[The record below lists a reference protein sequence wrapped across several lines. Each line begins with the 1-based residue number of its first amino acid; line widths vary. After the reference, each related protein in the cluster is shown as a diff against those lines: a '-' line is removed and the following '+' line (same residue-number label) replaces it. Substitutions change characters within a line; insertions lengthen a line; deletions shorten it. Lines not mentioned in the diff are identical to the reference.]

1 MLTPYTRQKAK
12 FSFGEKTASLRR
24 GEDEDKGKEEYDFS
38 SAFTCR
44 PLQEESM
51 SVPIEK
57 RGESTFPKMLRCFSP
72 SPFVSFGSDTKA
84 PDPSF
89 HRLDAQDFLFITLTR

>member
-1 MLTPYTRQKAK
+1 MRIRERKNTIL
-12 FSFGEKTASLRR
+12 LRL
-24 GEDEDKGKEEYDFS
+24 S
-38 SAFTCR
+38 PCH

-57 RGESTFPKMLRCFSP
+57 PGESTFPKMLRCFSP